1 MTCCLTK
8 WSTILRKWSKQFLEI
23 LEFIQVPQ
31 NGLTNFNNGLNDSSM
46 DINILKVCS
55 MISLIF

>member
-8 WSTILRKWSKQFLEI
+8 WSTILRKWCKQFLEI
-23 LEFIQVPQ
+23 LEFIQVLQ

-55 MISLIF
+55 TISLIF